1 MWISIL
7 ACKVA
12 CGFVGKKYSQQ
23 ESGMKV
29 ISFISQKG
37 GVGKTTLAIHLAV
50 AFAGQGKNIAII
62 DLDPQASSAEWK
74 DFRDDEMPGVIA
86 IPSSRL
92 PKVLQ
97 DIKKSGADVVILD
110 TAPHSEGT
118 ALDAARAAD
127 LILIPVQPSIMDL
140 RAMRKTTDLLKH
152 IKKPTFAV
160 LNGVSVQGSAALGTE
175 KAIATE
181 FKIDVCPVRMGDRVA
196 YSRCL
201 ISGHSAQE
209 YEPEGKAAREAHK
222 FHKWVSGLMGLSA
235 KIAFLKTKRAERV
248 NGL

>member
-1 MWISIL
+1 
-7 ACKVA
+7 
-12 CGFVGKKYSQQ
+12 
-23 ESGMKV
+23 MKI

-50 AFAGQGKNIAII
+50 AFAADGLNVAIL
-62 DLDPQASSAEWK
+62 DLDPQASAAEWK
-74 DFRDDEMPGVIA
+74 DFREEELPGVIA

-92 PKVLQ
+92 PKVLKELE
-97 DIKKSGADVVILD
+97 DRGADIVILD

-127 LILIPVQPSIMDL
+127 LILVPCQPSIMDL

-152 IKKPTFAV
+152 IKKPTYAV

-181 FKIDVCPVRMGDRVA
+181 FKIDVCPIRMGDRVA

-201 ISGHSAQE
+201 ISGQSAQE
-209 YEPEGKAAREAHK
+209 YEPEGKAAREIHK
-222 FHKWVSGLMGLSA
+222 FHKWVSGLVGLLA
-235 KIAFLKTKRAERV
+235 KKVAA
-248 NGL
+248 

>member
-1 MWISIL
+1 V
-7 ACKVA
+7 KT
-12 CGFVGKKYSQQ
+12 
-23 ESGMKV
+23 

-50 AFAGQGKNIAII
+50 AFAADGLNVAIL
-62 DLDPQASSAEWK
+62 DLDPQASAAEWK
-74 DFRDDEMPGVIA
+74 DFRDEEMPGVIA

-92 PKVLQ
+92 PKVL
-97 DIKKSGADVVILD
+97 KELEGREADVVILD

-127 LILIPVQPSIMDL
+127 LILVPCQPSIMDL

-152 IKKPTFAV
+152 IKKPTYAV

-175 KAIATE
+175 KAIAAE
-181 FKIDVCPVRMGDRVA
+181 FKIDVCPIRLGDRVA

-201 ISGHSAQE
+201 ISGLSAQE
-209 YEPEGKAAREAHK
+209 YEPDGKASREAHR
-222 FHKWVSGLMGLSA
+222 FHKWVCGLVGLSA
-235 KIAFLKTKRAERV
+235 KKFAA
-248 NGL
+248 

>member
-1 MWISIL
+1 MPEAL
-7 ACKVA
+7 
-12 CGFVGKKYSQQ
+12 GVGALKT
-23 ESGMKV
+23 

-50 AFAGQGKNIAII
+50 AYAADGLNVVIL
-62 DLDPQASSAEWK
+62 DLDPQASAAEWK
-74 DFRDDEMPGVIA
+74 DFRAEEMPGVIA

-92 PKVLQ
+92 PKVLKELE
-97 DIKKSGADVVILD
+97 DRGADVVILD

-127 LILIPVQPSIMDL
+127 LILVPCQPSIMDL

-152 IKKPTFAV
+152 IKKPTYAV

-175 KAIATE
+175 KAIAAE
-181 FKIDVCPVRMGDRVA
+181 FKIEVCPIRMGDRVA

-201 ISGHSAQE
+201 ISGRSAQE

-222 FHKWVSGLMGLSA
+222 FHKWVSGLVGLSA
-235 KIAFLKTKRAERV
+235 KKVAA
-248 NGL
+248 

>member
-1 MWISIL
+1 
-7 ACKVA
+7 
-12 CGFVGKKYSQQ
+12 
-23 ESGMKV
+23 MKT

-50 AFAGQGKNIAII
+50 AFAADGLNVAIL
-62 DLDPQASSAEWK
+62 DLDPQASAAEWK
-74 DFRDDEMPGVIA
+74 DFREEEMPGVIA

-92 PKVLQ
+92 PKVLKELE
-97 DIKKSGADVVILD
+97 DKGADIVILD

-127 LILIPVQPSIMDL
+127 LLLVPCQPSIMDL
-140 RAMRKTTDLLKH
+140 RAMRKTIDLLRH
-152 IKKPTFAV
+152 IKKPTYAV
-160 LNGVSVQGSAALGTE
+160 LNGVSIQGSAALGTE
-175 KAIATE
+175 KAIAAE

-209 YEPEGKAAREAHK
+209 YEPQGKAAREALK
-222 FHKWVSGLMGLSA
+222 FHKWVSGLVGLPA
-235 KIAFLKTKRAERV
+235 KKA
-248 NGL
+248 GS

>member
-1 MWISIL
+1 VKII
-7 ACKVA
+7 A
-12 CGFVGKKYSQQ
+12 
-23 ESGMKV
+23 
-29 ISFISQKG
+29 FISQKG

-50 AFAGQGKNIAII
+50 AFAADGLNVAVL
-62 DLDPQASSAEWK
+62 DLDPQASAAEWK
-74 DFRDDEMPGVIA
+74 DFREQEMPGVIA

-92 PKVLQ
+92 PKVL
-97 DIKKSGADVVILD
+97 KELEGTGANIVILD

-127 LILIPVQPSIMDL
+127 LILVPCQPSIMDL

-152 IKKPTFAV
+152 IKKPIYAV

-175 KAIATE
+175 KAIAAE
-181 FKIDVCPVRMGDRVA
+181 FKIETCPIRMGDRVA

-209 YEPEGKAAREAHK
+209 YEPEGKAAREVHK
-222 FHKWVSGLMGLSA
+222 FHKWVCGLVGLSSKKVA
-235 KIAFLKTKRAERV
+235 A
-248 NGL
+248 